1 MELILFEVQH
11 LYQIHLIKSYQNKF
25 LKMHL
30 ISREDF
36 NLQGKLNTSRH
47 KKGGTNGK
55 TLGNTFL
62 RKQRE
67 NEFKQSSPREGKP
80 REESVM

>member
-1 MELILFEVQH
+1 M
-11 LYQIHLIKSYQNKF
+11 N
-25 LKMHL
+25 L

-67 NEFKQSSPREGKP
+67 MAIRQPIVP
-80 REESVM
+80 ATYDLV